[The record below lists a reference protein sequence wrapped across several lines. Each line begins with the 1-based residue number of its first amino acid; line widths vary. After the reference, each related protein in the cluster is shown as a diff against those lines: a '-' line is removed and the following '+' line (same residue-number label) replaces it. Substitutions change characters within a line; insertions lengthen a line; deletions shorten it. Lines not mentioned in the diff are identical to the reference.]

1 MNMYCSRF
9 KIAFYGYV
17 KREIG
22 ELLCRETKK
31 HHKKEGVP
39 KNIGTPSFMQ
49 YFFLSDGVW
58 EILPPEAGGIAQ
70 LLFNTQQLVVFA
82 DTVGAAG

>member
-1 MNMYCSRF
+1 MR
-9 KIAFYGYV
+9 YV

-49 YFFLSDGVW
+49 YFFFIGWRMGNPSPRSRRYRPTALQYATAGCICRYGRCGWLILS
-58 EILPPEAGGIAQ
+58 
-70 LLFNTQQLVVFA
+70 
-82 DTVGAAG
+82 